1 MKRALVIRTTGDPAL
16 AGAIMDG
23 MTRVIPVD
31 DGAAARME
39 AKLAVMLPRDVRYWR
54 RKIKS
59 AQHKYA
65 CEQVGAVRGRV
76 MGLWACVY
84 MAARGAC
91 LRALGGGE
99 SERIQ

>member
-1 MKRALVIRTTGDPAL
+1 MKRALVIRTSGDPAL

-31 DGAAARME
+31 DGAARRE
-39 AKLAVMLPRDVRYWR
+39 AQLAVMLPRDVRYWR
-54 RKIKS
+54 RKIRS
-59 AQHKYA
+59 AQRKYA

-76 MGLWACVY
+76 MGLWACIY

-91 LRALGGGE
+91 LRAFGGGE

>member
-31 DGAAARME
+31 DGAARME
-39 AKLAVMLPRDVRYWR
+39 AQLAVMLPRDVRYWR
-54 RKIKS
+54 RKIMR
-59 AQHKYA
+59 AQQKYA
-65 CEQVGAVRGRV
+65 CEQVGAVKGRV
-76 MGLWACVY
+76 MGLWACIY

-91 LRALGGGE
+91 LRALRGGDGA
-99 SERIQ
+99 

>member
-1 MKRALVIRTTGDPAL
+1 MGMKRALVIRTTGDPAL

-31 DGAAARME
+31 DGEAARTE
-39 AKLAVMLPRDVRYWR
+39 AQLAVMLPRDVRYWR
-54 RKIKS
+54 RKIRS
-59 AQHKYA
+59 AQRKYA
-65 CEQVGAVRGRV
+65 CERVGAVRGRV

-91 LRALGGGE
+91 LRALRGGDGA
-99 SERIQ
+99 